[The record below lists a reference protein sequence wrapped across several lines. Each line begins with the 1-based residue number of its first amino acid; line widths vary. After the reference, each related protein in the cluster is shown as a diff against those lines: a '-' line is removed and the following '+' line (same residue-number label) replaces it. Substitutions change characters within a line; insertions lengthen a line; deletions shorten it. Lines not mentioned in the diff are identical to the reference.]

1 MQNVVENGHWGSR
14 GTAGA
19 TIAAGLTFDDIT
31 MQFGDKSALDGVSL
45 QIEPGE
51 IVSLLGQSGSGK
63 TTLLRIAAGIERPTK
78 GALLINDQVAS
89 DERTFVPPEKRSVG
103 LMFQDYALFP
113 HLSILQNVMFGLN
126 DLPKQDAKEVAAFAL
141 KRVGLEDYME
151 RFPHMLSG
159 GQQQRVALARA
170 IAPRPSVLLMDEPF
184 SGLDNR
190 LRDRVRDETLAVI
203 REIGATCMIVTHD
216 PEEALRMS
224 DRIVLLRDGQIVQNG
239 GPDDLY
245 YRPADY
251 WAARFFSELN
261 EVEGHIR
268 NGKAETPIGFF
279 KAEGFEEGQSVRV
292 CLRHHGLKLH
302 REMSDDYVSGHPA
315 RILRRMFLGEVE
327 LYELA
332 LQGIDYPVF
341 ARIGGG
347 KIFSRGDNIG
357 VSFRKKH
364 VLIFANGQ

>member
-1 MQNVVENGHWGSR
+1 MGNAVENGHWGSR

-19 TIAAGLTFDDIT
+19 TIAAGLTFENIG
-31 MQFGDKSALDGVSL
+31 MKFGDKVALDGVDL
-45 QIEPGE
+45 HIEPGE
-51 IVSLLGQSGSGK
+51 VVSLLGQSGSGK
-63 TTLLRIAAGIERPTK
+63 TTLLRIAAGIERPSQ
-78 GALLINDQVAS
+78 GRLLINDIVAS
-89 DERTFVPPEKRSVG
+89 DERTFTPPEKRSVG

-126 DLPKQDAKEVAAFAL
+126 DLSKQDAEREAKVAL
-141 KRVGLEDYME
+141 QRVGLEDYVE
-151 RFPHMLSG
+151 KFPHMLSG

-239 GPDDLY
+239 GPDELY
-245 YRPADY
+245 YNPVDY

-261 EVEGHIR
+261 EVDGVVQG
-268 NGKAETPIGFF
+268 GKAQTPVGTFTTDQF
-279 KAEGFEEGQSVRV
+279 DEGQNVRV
-292 CLRHHGLKLH
+292 CVRHHGLKMQH
-302 REMSDDYVSGHPA
+302 EISEDYVAGHPG

-327 LYELA
+327 LYEIA
-332 LQGIDYPVF
+332 LKGIDYPFF

-347 KIFSRGDNIG
+347 KIFAHGDNIG

-364 VLIFANGQ
+364 TLIFAKG